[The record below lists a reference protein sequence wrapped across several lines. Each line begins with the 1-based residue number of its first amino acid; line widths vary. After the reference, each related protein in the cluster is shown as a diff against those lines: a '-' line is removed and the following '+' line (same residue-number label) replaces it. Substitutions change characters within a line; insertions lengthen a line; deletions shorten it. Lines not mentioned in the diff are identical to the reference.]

1 MNNKAILELR
11 FAVHEELV
19 LDPDDRSKQA
29 QGFAFDP

>member
-19 LDPDDRSKQA
+19 LHADDRSMQA